1 MKNKGIR
8 LSRQLSF
15 KQYVDKLSI
24 KINSNIFTDIFNIF
38 KTFKRFNLK
47 KVLRNLKLKMQTS
60 FFNQGKSLGFLKR
73 IARLWESS
81 TELYFKLNVCPDVN
95 NYKIFIVIFNGV
107 WWFYPVTHKK
117 GVCPLFYLRIAIK
130 RVFKQKTNH
139 PKKRGAQ
146 IPNVSRESR
155 AITAPKSKQT
165 TTKENE

>member
-60 FFNQGKSLGFLKR
+60 FFNQGKSLGF
-73 IARLWESS
+73 
-81 TELYFKLNVCPDVN
+81 
-95 NYKIFIVIFNGV
+95 
-107 WWFYPVTHKK
+107 
-117 GVCPLFYLRIAIK
+117 
-130 RVFKQKTNH
+130 
-139 PKKRGAQ
+139 
-146 IPNVSRESR
+146 
-155 AITAPKSKQT
+155 
-165 TTKENE
+165 